1 MSDDPTIEGT
11 VADEGPEPDLAAAV
25 DPLLPV
31 VSDPADQHEVM
42 VRMDE
47 ADVQM
52 LLTWAQGAALRRWVY
67 ALPGNKGEGLT
78 VHATQDVIQRM
89 NWTGKTKVGLLLDAN
104 GKPVLDVEVI
114 EADEGNG
121 LEPFWV
127 ATAYARDEVTGAVLP
142 GASMEPQW
150 MKLKDYTAGQKRKE
164 GKVIREDNKVFN
176 RFSRSIAIQKAT
188 RNALAAFIPEEIKQ
202 TVIAMFVGD
211 PQRVQRIRTEAEV
224 KVAEL
229 PPPLDDE
236 EARALIARAEEVY
249 AEIRELGGGRGKIKM
264 TPGTFNAWKL
274 QAQHSHDRLRD
285 FITYLEERREQIPVE
300 LQRDDEER
308 EAVESANDVACPACE
323 QPAGRFCKGIRGA
336 HGERVRARL
345 EQIRGAA

>member
-1 MSDDPTIEGT
+1 MTEDIEGT
-11 VADEGPEPDLAAAV
+11 VADEGPEPDLAPAV

-52 LLTWAQGAALRRWVY
+52 LLSWAQAGALKKWVY
-67 ALPGNKGEGLT
+67 QLPGNKGEGLT
-78 VHATQDVIQRM
+78 IHAVQDIVQRM
-89 NWTGKTKVGLLLDAN
+89 NWTGRAKIG
-104 GKPVLDVEVI
+104 VLPETLEVESLS
-114 EADEGNG
+114 ADEGDG
-121 LEPFWV
+121 DERYWV
-127 ATAYARDEVTGAVLP
+127 ATIFARDELTGQVLP
-142 GASMEPQW
+142 GSSMEPQR
-150 MKLKDYTAGQKRKE
+150 MKKRD
-164 GKVIREDNKVFN
+164 GSRVFD
-176 RFSRSIAIQKAT
+176 RFARWKAIQKAT
-188 RNALAAFIPEEIKQ
+188 RNALGGFIPEEIEQ
-202 TVIAMFVGD
+202 AVIGMATKD
-211 PQRVQRIRTEAEV
+211 PSRVERIRTEAEV
-224 KVAEL
+224 KLSEM
-229 PPPLDDE
+229 PPPLDDD
-236 EARALIARAEEVY
+236 EARALIKQAEAIY

-345 EQIRGAA
+345 EQIRHAS